1 MKNVLMGA
9 SALALVAGGA
19 AAQEWTTN
27 VGGFMTLGAG
37 YVDNDAHLAELEL
50 VNNAEV
56 IFNFR
61 LVADNGLTFGAKVE
75 FEANGSSN
83 NADEY
88 VGFVSG
94 SFGRLEIGVEDGAG
108 DRLAGAAAGN
118 TAFTAAADAA
128 GFLFDYAATDVG
140 VVSTDG
146 GDTGDQFKITY
157 FTPVFSGFQ
166 AGVSYTP
173 GSEGGTSSDG
183 TDVAGEGFEIGAA
196 YGGEFGDFSVDIGAA
211 YLDNTSDN
219 PSVTVDN
226 AFIVSANVGFGGFT
240 VGGIYGQQDL
250 EMGDDAGGFGVGA
263 NYATGPWNFGL
274 QYAQGI
280 EDDDDLMGIS
290 AGVDYALAPGV
301 TAGAVVEYA
310 EDDLPAGQDEEAFA
324 VGAFLGLDF

>member
-1 MKNVLMGA
+1 
-9 SALALVAGGA
+9 
-19 AAQEWTTN
+19 
-27 VGGFMTLGAG
+27 
-37 YVDNDAHLAELEL
+37 
-50 VNNAEV
+50 
-56 IFNFR
+56 
-61 LVADNGLTFGAKVE
+61 
-75 FEANGSSN
+75 
-83 NADEY
+83 
-88 VGFVSG
+88 VSG

-128 GFLFDYAATDVG
+128 GFLFDYAPEATSVTTAGGDSRSFIVA
-140 VVSTDG
+140 TDG
-146 GDTGDQFKITY
+146 GDTGDQFKVTY

-173 GSEGGTSSDG
+173 GTEGGTSNNG
-183 TDVAGEGFEIGAA
+183 AEVAGEGFEVGAA
-196 YGGEFGDFSVDIGAA
+196 YGGEFGAFSVDIGAA

-219 PSVTVDN
+219 PSVVVDN

-240 VGGIYGQQDL
+240 VGGIYNQQDL
-250 EMGDDAGGFGVGA
+250 ESGGDDAGGFGVGA

-280 EDDDDLMGIS
+280 EDADDDVGIS

-310 EDDLPAGQDEEAFA
+310 ETDLRTGETGDEEAFA
-324 VGAFLGLDF
+324 IGAFLGLDF